1 MIERLRIPRGILLAV
16 AVLAVA
22 GIVAVYFTLDPS
34 TYFFP
39 RCMFHELTGWQC
51 PGCGSQ
57 RAFHSLLNGD
67 FHAAW
72 HYNALFVLEIPL
84 LALLA
89 VAWWLR
95 DRVPSL
101 SRVLNSQ
108 SVILVILTIIILW
121 TIFRNIP
128 WADLT

>member
-16 AVLAVA
+16 AVVAVV
-22 GIVAVYFTLDPS
+22 GVMAVYFTLDPS
-34 TYFFP
+34 TNFFP

-67 FHAAW
+67 LYAAW

-84 LALLA
+84 IVLLA
-89 VAWWLR
+89 MAWWLR

-101 SRVLNSQ
+101 NRVLNSR

-128 WADLT
+128 